1 MVARVC
7 ELTGYAGVRYV
18 WVTLPLVR
26 ELLDGEKYMLPG
38 EVKAPDTERRRQ
50 RSPRAPSFRYLVRL
64 ARRCQSAEELG
75 QQLRK
80 RYDRRRQRQGLAPA
94 RDARVEAEVAERL
107 DRLLVQD

>member
-1 MVARVC
+1 MHHVMVARVC

-50 RSPRAPSFRYLVRL
+50 RSPSFSYLVRL
-64 ARRCQSAEELG
+64 ARRCQDAEELG
-75 QQLRK
+75 LAIKR
-80 RYDRRRQRQGLAPA
+80 RYDRSLQRRGIAPPGRA
-94 RDARVEAEVAERL
+94 RAEAELANRL
-107 DRLLVQD
+107 DRLLAD